1 VTVELT
7 QGTRRLGLWQRFRT
21 VGVPLF
27 PARGRVVQMSP
38 AKPLAPASPRPS
50 PAANRSAVNQDA
62 LVNLIIDHVDAAI
75 TVYDADGNLIRV
87 NKGAERVSGFS
98 YAEMRNPATWR
109 HIIPGD
115 DHRRVMAIL
124 GRRRLEDFPIVN
136 VNPWVHKDGTR
147 RQLRWSNV
155 ALPDAEGN
163 VAMIVCIGFDITDQ
177 HQLEMTLTKAKN
189 DAEQASRAKSEFLAN
204 MSHELRTP
212 LNAVLGFS
220 QVIRDRHF
228 GDDMARY
235 SEYAANIHDSG
246 EMLLALISDILEM
259 SKLEAGKLKL
269 TEEIV
274 DLVEVV
280 ESCRTMVAGR
290 AQDGGIA
297 FNSMLPASPV
307 RLRGDQRALKQ
318 ILLNLL
324 SNAIKF
330 THPGGSVSVSAS
342 QADNGEIQL
351 TVADTGIG
359 IHPSALSRIFQPF
372 FQIDH
377 AATRTKGGTGL
388 GLAISKHLA
397 ELHGGTIAIDSMPG
411 IGTTV
416 LVTLPAERAVSQGI
430 AG

>member
-1 VTVELT
+1 VTIDLT
-7 QGTRRLGLWQRFRT
+7 QSTRRLGLWQRFRT

-27 PARGRVVQMSP
+27 PRRERAAPRASVKPRARPG
-38 AKPLAPASPRPS
+38 
-50 PAANRSAVNQDA
+50 VNQDA

-87 NKGAERVSGFS
+87 NKGAERISGFS

-124 GRRRLEDFPIVN
+124 AHRRLEDFPIIN

-155 ALPDAEGN
+155 ALPDSEDN
-163 VAMIVCIGFDITDQ
+163 LAMIVCIGFDITDE
-177 HQLEMTLTKAKN
+177 HQAEMSLTRAKN
-189 DAEQASRAKSEFLAN
+189 EAEQANRAKSEFLAN

-212 LNAVLGFS
+212 LNAILGFS

-228 GDDMARY
+228 GDDIVRY

-269 TEEIV
+269 ADEIV
-274 DLVEVV
+274 DLFQVV

-290 AQDGGIA
+290 AQDGGIVIT
-297 FNSMLPASPV
+297 SLLPSWPI

-330 THPGGSVSVSAS
+330 THAGGSVSVSAGMTGS
-342 QADNGEIQL
+342 GEIQL
-351 TVADTGIG
+351 AVTDTGIG
-359 IHPSALSRIFQPF
+359 IKPSALGKVFQPF
-372 FQIDH
+372 YQIDH
-377 AATRTKGGTGL
+377 AATRAKGGTGL
-388 GLAISKHLA
+388 GLAISKHLT
-397 ELHGGTIAIDSMPG
+397 ELHGGAIAIDSKPG

-416 LVTLPAERAVSQGI
+416 MVTLPAERAVNEDR

>member
-1 VTVELT
+1 VTVDLT
-7 QGTRRLGLWQRFRT
+7 QSTRRLGLWQRFRT

-27 PARGRVVQMSP
+27 PPRERAAPRASAR
-38 AKPLAPASPRPS
+38 PRTRPG
-50 PAANRSAVNQDA
+50 VNQDA

-87 NKGAERVSGFS
+87 NKGAERISGFS

-109 HIIPGD
+109 HIIPGE

-124 GRRRLEDFPIVN
+124 GRGRLADFPIVN
-136 VNPWVHKDGTR
+136 VNPWVHRDGTR

-155 ALPDAEGN
+155 ALPDAQGG
-163 VAMIVCIGFDITDQ
+163 VAMIVCLGFDITDQ

-189 DAEQASRAKSEFLAN
+189 EAEQANRAKSEFLAN

-212 LNAVLGFS
+212 LNAILGFS
-220 QVIRDRHF
+220 EVIRDRHL

-246 EMLLALISDILEM
+246 EMLLALISDILDM

-269 TEEIV
+269 AEEVV
-274 DLVEVV
+274 DLSQVV
-280 ESCRTMVAGR
+280 DSCRTMVAGR
-290 AQDGGIA
+290 AQDGGIVIA
-297 FNSMLPASPV
+297 SLLPPSPIRV
-307 RLRGDQRALKQ
+307 RGDQRALKQ

-324 SNAIKF
+324 SNAVKF
-330 THPGGSVSVSAS
+330 TPPCGNVSVSVGRTEGG
-342 QADNGEIQL
+342 DIQL
-351 TVADTGIG
+351 VVADTGIG
-359 IHPSALSRIFQPF
+359 IKPSALAKVFRPF
-372 FQIDH
+372 FQVDH
-377 AATRTKGGTGL
+377 AATRTKSGTGL
-388 GLAISKHLA
+388 GLAISKHLV
-397 ELHGGTIAIDSMPG
+397 ELHGGAIAIDSTPG

-416 LVTLPAERAVSQGI
+416 MVTLPAERAVDQDR

>member
-1 VTVELT
+1 MSVELT
-7 QGTRRLGLWQRFRT
+7 QSARRLGLWQRFRT

-27 PARGRVVQMSP
+27 VARERSI
-38 AKPLAPASPRPS
+38 ARIEPASVARPRRH
-50 PAANRSAVNQDA
+50 AAVSQDA

-87 NKGAERVSGFS
+87 NKGAERISGFS

-109 HIIPGD
+109 HLIPGD
-115 DHRRVMAIL
+115 DHRRVMAVL

-136 VNPWVHKDGTR
+136 TNPWVHKDGTQR
-147 RQLRWSNV
+147 LLRWSNV
-155 ALPDAEGN
+155 ALPDSKGG

-189 DAEQASRAKSEFLAN
+189 EAEQANRAKSEFLAN

-212 LNAVLGFS
+212 LNAILGFS

-228 GDDMARY
+228 GDHATRY
-235 SEYAANIHDSG
+235 TEYASNIHDSG
-246 EMLLALISDILEM
+246 EMLLAIISDILEM

-269 TEEIV
+269 AEEVI
-274 DLVEVV
+274 DLGQVAEC
-280 ESCRTMVAGR
+280 CRKMVAAR

-297 FNSMLPASPV
+297 LTSSLPVQPIM
-307 RLRGDQRALKQ
+307 LRGDQRALKQ

-324 SNAIKF
+324 SNAVKF
-330 THPGGSVSVSAS
+330 THPGGNISLAIGRVQSG
-342 QADNGEIQL
+342 DIQL
-351 TVADTGIG
+351 TVMDTGIG
-359 IHPSALSRIFQPF
+359 IHPAAQEKVFQPF
-372 FQIDH
+372 FQVNPT
-377 AATRTKGGTGL
+377 ATRSKSGTGL
-388 GLAISKHLA
+388 GLAITRHLT
-397 ELHGGTIAIDSMPG
+397 ELHGGTIGIDSSPG

-416 LVTLPAERAVSQGI
+416 TVTLPATRAVSQDS

>member
-1 VTVELT
+1 MTVDLT
-7 QGTRRLGLWQRFRT
+7 QSTRRLGLWQRFRT

-27 PARGRVVQMSP
+27 PPRERAAPRASAR
-38 AKPLAPASPRPS
+38 PRTRPG
-50 PAANRSAVNQDA
+50 VNQDA

-87 NKGAERVSGFS
+87 NKGAERISGFS

-109 HIIPGD
+109 HIIPGE

-124 GRRRLEDFPIVN
+124 GRGRLADFPIVN
-136 VNPWVHKDGTR
+136 VNPWVHRDGTR

-155 ALPDAEGN
+155 ALPDAQGG
-163 VAMIVCIGFDITDQ
+163 VAMIVCLGFDITDQ

-189 DAEQASRAKSEFLAN
+189 EAEQANRAKSEFLAN

-212 LNAVLGFS
+212 LNAILRFS
-220 QVIRDRHF
+220 EVIRDRHL

-246 EMLLALISDILEM
+246 EMLLALISDILDM

-269 TEEIV
+269 AEEVV
-274 DLVEVV
+274 DLSQVV
-280 ESCRTMVAGR
+280 DSCRTMVAGR
-290 AQDGGIA
+290 AQDGGIVIA
-297 FNSMLPASPV
+297 SLLPPSPIRV
-307 RLRGDQRALKQ
+307 RGDQRALKQ

-324 SNAIKF
+324 SNAVKF
-330 THPGGSVSVSAS
+330 TPPCGNVSVSVGRTEGG
-342 QADNGEIQL
+342 DIQL
-351 TVADTGIG
+351 VVADTGIG
-359 IHPSALSRIFQPF
+359 IKPSALAKVFRPF
-372 FQIDH
+372 FQVDH
-377 AATRTKGGTGL
+377 AATRTKSGTGL
-388 GLAISKHLA
+388 GLAISKHLV
-397 ELHGGTIAIDSMPG
+397 ELHGGAIAIDSTPG

-416 LVTLPAERAVSQGI
+416 MVTLPAERAVDQDR

>member
-1 VTVELT
+1 
-7 QGTRRLGLWQRFRT
+7 
-21 VGVPLF
+21 
-27 PARGRVVQMSP
+27 
-38 AKPLAPASPRPS
+38 
-50 PAANRSAVNQDA
+50 
-62 LVNLIIDHVDAAI
+62 
-75 TVYDADGNLIRV
+75 
-87 NKGAERVSGFS
+87 
-98 YAEMRNPATWR
+98 
-109 HIIPGD
+109 
-115 DHRRVMAIL
+115 MAIL
-124 GRRRLEDFPIVN
+124 GRRRVDEFPIVN
-136 VNPWVHKDGTR
+136 VNPWVHRDGTR

-189 DAEQASRAKSEFLAN
+189 EAEQANRSKSEFLAN

-212 LNAVLGFS
+212 LNAILGFS

-228 GDDMARY
+228 GDDVARY

-246 EMLLALISDILEM
+246 EMLLAIISDILEM

-269 TEEIV
+269 AEETV
-274 DLVEVV
+274 DLVEIV

-297 FNSMLPASPV
+297 FNSMLPASPI

-330 THPGGSVSVSAS
+330 TQAGGSVSVSAA
-342 QADNGEIQL
+342 QIETGEIHL
-351 TVADTGIG
+351 TVADTGVG
-359 IHPSALSRIFQPF
+359 IHPSALSRVFQPF

-377 AATRTKGGTGL
+377 SATRAKAGTGL

-397 ELHGGTIAIDSMPG
+397 ELHGGTIAIDSTPG

-416 LVTLPAERAVSQGI
+416 LVTLPAERAVSQDR
-430 AG
+430 AA

>member
-1 VTVELT
+1 
-7 QGTRRLGLWQRFRT
+7 LGLWQRFRT

-27 PARGRVVQMSP
+27 QPRERPMARVP
-38 AKPLAPASPRPS
+38 AKSRPRASTNAGTS
-50 PAANRSAVNQDA
+50 TGTSAAASQDA

-87 NKGAERVSGFS
+87 NKGAERISGFS

-124 GRRRLEDFPIVN
+124 GRRRLDEFPIIN
-136 VNPWVHKDGTR
+136 VNPWVHKDGTK

-155 ALPDAEGN
+155 ALANSEGG

-177 HQLEMTLTKAKN
+177 HQLETTLTKAKN
-189 DAEQASRAKSEFLAN
+189 EAEQANRAKSEFLAN

-212 LNAVLGFS
+212 LNAILGFS
-220 QVIRDRHF
+220 QIIRDRHF
-228 GDDMARY
+228 GDDAARY

-259 SKLEAGKLKL
+259 AKLEAGKLTL
-269 TEEIV
+269 SEETV
-274 DLVEVV
+274 DLAQVI

-297 FNSMLPASPV
+297 LNTMLPANPIRV
-307 RLRGDQRALKQ
+307 TGDQRALKQ
-318 ILLNLL
+318 VLLNLL

-330 THPGGSVSVSAS
+330 TPSGGSVSVAVVRTE
-342 QADNGEIQL
+342 AGDIQFS
-351 TVADTGIG
+351 VADTGIG
-359 IHPSALSRIFQPF
+359 IHPSALPKVFRPF
-372 FQIDH
+372 FQIDQT
-377 AATRTKGGTGL
+377 ATRAKGGTGL

-397 ELHGGTIAIDSMPG
+397 ELHGGTIGIDSTPG

-416 LVTLPAERAVSQGI
+416 TVTLPATRAVNRDN

>member
-1 VTVELT
+1 
-7 QGTRRLGLWQRFRT
+7 
-21 VGVPLF
+21 
-27 PARGRVVQMSP
+27 M
-38 AKPLAPASPRPS
+38 
-50 PAANRSAVNQDA
+50 NQDA
-62 LVNLIIDHVDAAI
+62 LVNLVIDHVDAAI

-87 NKGAERVSGFS
+87 NKGAERISGFS
-98 YAEMRNPATWR
+98 YAEMRKPATWR

-115 DHRRVMAIL
+115 DHQRVMAII

-136 VNPWVHKDGTR
+136 INPWVHKDGTR

-155 ALPDAEGN
+155 ALPDSDGN

-177 HQLEMTLTKAKN
+177 HQSEMTLTKAKN
-189 DAEQASRAKSEFLAN
+189 EAEQANRAKSEFLAN

-212 LNAVLGFS
+212 LNAILGFS
-220 QVIRDRHF
+220 EVIRDRHF
-228 GDDMARY
+228 GDDNARY

-246 EMLLALISDILEM
+246 EMLLALISDILDM
-259 SKLEAGKLKL
+259 SKLEAGKFKL
-269 TEEIV
+269 AEEIV
-274 DLVEVV
+274 DLGKVL

-290 AQDGGIA
+290 AQDGRITITCQ
-297 FNSMLPASPV
+297 LPASPI

-330 THPGGSVSVSAS
+330 TPTGGSVAVSAGRMEG
-342 QADNGEIQL
+342 GEVQL
-351 TVADTGIG
+351 SVADTGIG
-359 IHPSALSRIFQPF
+359 IKPSVLAKVFRPF
-372 FQIDH
+372 FQVDH
-377 AATRTKGGTGL
+377 AATRTRSGTGL

-397 ELHGGTIAIDSMPG
+397 ELHGGAIAIDSKPG

-416 LVTLPAERAVSQGI
+416 TVTLPAERAVDQDR

>member
-1 VTVELT
+1 VTVDLT
-7 QGTRRLGLWQRFRT
+7 QSTRRLGLWQRFRT
-21 VGVPLF
+21 AGVPLF
-27 PARGRVVQMSP
+27 PLRERVVPRVP
-38 AKPLAPASPRPS
+38 AKPRPRPG
-50 PAANRSAVNQDA
+50 VNQDA

-75 TVYDADGNLIRV
+75 TVYDADGDLIRV
-87 NKGAERVSGFS
+87 NKGAERISGFS
-98 YAEMRNPATWR
+98 YAEMRKPETWR

-124 GRRRLEDFPIVN
+124 ARRRLEDFPIVN

-155 ALPDAEGN
+155 ALPDSEGN
-163 VAMIVCIGFDITDQ
+163 LAMIVCIGFDITDE
-177 HQLEMTLTKAKN
+177 HQAEMSLIKAKN
-189 DAEQASRAKSEFLAN
+189 EAEQANRAKSEFLAN

-212 LNAVLGFS
+212 LNAILGFS

-228 GDDMARY
+228 GDDIARY
-235 SEYAANIHDSG
+235 SQYAANIHDSG

-269 TEEIV
+269 AEEVV
-274 DLVEVV
+274 DLEKVV

-297 FNSMLPASPV
+297 ITSLLPPSPI

-318 ILLNLL
+318 ILLNLM

-330 THPGGSVSVSAS
+330 THSGGSVSISLAK
-342 QADNGEIQL
+342 ADSGEIQL
-351 TVADTGIG
+351 TVADSGIG
-359 IHPSALSRIFQPF
+359 IKPSALAKVFQPF
-372 FQIDH
+372 YQIDH
-377 AATRTKGGTGL
+377 AATRAKGGTGL

-397 ELHGGTIAIDSMPG
+397 ELHGGTIAIDSKIG

-416 LVTLPAERAVSQGI
+416 TVTLPAARAVNQDR

>member
-7 QGTRRLGLWQRFRT
+7 QDTRRLGLWQRFRT

-27 PARGRVVQMSP
+27 LPRERAARPS
-38 AKPLAPASPRPS
+38 APAVPRPI
-50 PAANRSAVNQDA
+50 PAPSRPAINQDA

-87 NKGAERVSGFS
+87 NKGAERISGFS

-124 GRRRLEDFPIVN
+124 GRRRVDEFPIVN
-136 VNPWVHKDGTR
+136 VNPWVHRDGTR

-189 DAEQASRAKSEFLAN
+189 EAEQANRSKSEFLAN

-212 LNAVLGFS
+212 LNAILGFS

-228 GDDMARY
+228 GDDVARY

-246 EMLLALISDILEM
+246 EMLLAIISDILEM

-269 TEEIV
+269 AEETV
-274 DLVEVV
+274 DLVEIV

-297 FNSMLPASPV
+297 FNSMLPASPI

-330 THPGGSVSVSAS
+330 TQAGGSVSVSAA
-342 QADNGEIQL
+342 QIETGEIHL
-351 TVADTGIG
+351 TVADTGVG
-359 IHPSALSRIFQPF
+359 IHPSALSRVFQPF

-377 AATRTKGGTGL
+377 SATRAKAGTGL

-397 ELHGGTIAIDSMPG
+397 ELHGGTIAIDSTPG

-416 LVTLPAERAVSQGI
+416 LVTLPAERAVSQDR
-430 AG
+430 AA

>member
-1 VTVELT
+1 VTVDLT
-7 QGTRRLGLWQRFRT
+7 QSTRRLGLWQRFRT

-27 PARGRVVQMSP
+27 PPRERVAPRAP
-38 AKPLAPASPRPS
+38 AKPRPRPG
-50 PAANRSAVNQDA
+50 VNQDA

-87 NKGAERVSGFS
+87 NRGAERISGFS
-98 YAEMRNPATWR
+98 YAEMRDPATWR

-124 GRRRLEDFPIVN
+124 AHRRLEDFPIVN

-163 VAMIVCIGFDITDQ
+163 LAMIVCIGFDITDQ
-177 HQLEMTLTKAKN
+177 HQAEITLTKAKN
-189 DAEQASRAKSEFLAN
+189 EAEQASRAKSEFLAN

-212 LNAVLGFS
+212 LNAILGFS

-246 EMLLALISDILEM
+246 EMLLALISDILDM

-269 TEEIV
+269 AEEVV
-274 DLVEVV
+274 DLGRVV
-280 ESCRTMVAGR
+280 DSCRTMVAGR

-297 FNSMLPASPV
+297 ITSQLPPAPI

-324 SNAIKF
+324 SNAVKF
-330 THPGGSVSVSAS
+330 TP
-342 QADNGEIQL
+342 QGEIKL
-351 TVADTGIG
+351 RVERAADGTVRFSVRDTGIG
-359 IHPSALSRIFQPF
+359 IAPADIPRAMALFGQVDGALNRKY
-372 FQIDH
+372 D
-377 AATRTKGGTGL
+377 GTGL
-388 GLAISKHLA
+388 GLPLSKALT
-397 ELHGGTIAIDSMPG
+397 EMHGGRLDLQSELGVGTVVTVELPPERIA
-411 IGTTV
+411 
-416 LVTLPAERAVSQGI
+416 A
-430 AG
+430 

>member
-1 VTVELT
+1 MTVELT

-27 PARGRVVQMSP
+27 PPRERAARPS
-38 AKPLAPASPRPS
+38 APAVPRPI
-50 PAANRSAVNQDA
+50 PAPSRPAINQDA

-87 NKGAERVSGFS
+87 NKGAERISGFS

-124 GRRRLEDFPIVN
+124 GRRRVDEFPIVN
-136 VNPWVHKDGTR
+136 VNPWVHRDGTR

-189 DAEQASRAKSEFLAN
+189 EAEQANRSKSEFLAN

-212 LNAVLGFS
+212 LNAILGFS

-228 GDDMARY
+228 GDDVARY

-246 EMLLALISDILEM
+246 EMLLAIISDILEM

-269 TEEIV
+269 AEETV

-297 FNSMLPASPV
+297 FNSMLPASPI

-330 THPGGSVSVSAS
+330 TQAGGSVSVSAA
-342 QADNGEIQL
+342 QIETGEIHL
-351 TVADTGIG
+351 TVADTGVG
-359 IHPSALSRIFQPF
+359 IHPSALSRVFQPF

-377 AATRTKGGTGL
+377 SATRAKAGTGL

-397 ELHGGTIAIDSMPG
+397 ELHGGTIAIDSTPG

-416 LVTLPAERAVSQGI
+416 LVTLPAERAVSQDR
-430 AG
+430 AA

>member
-1 VTVELT
+1 MTVDFT
-7 QGTRRLGLWQRFRT
+7 QGTRRLGLWRRFRT

-27 PARGRVVQMSP
+27 PPRERVAP
-38 AKPLAPASPRPS
+38 RAPARLRARPG
-50 PAANRSAVNQDA
+50 VNQDA
-62 LVNLIIDHVDAAI
+62 LVNLVIDHVDAAI

-87 NKGAERVSGFS
+87 NKGAERISGFS
-98 YAEMRNPATWR
+98 YAELRNPATWR

-115 DHRRVMAIL
+115 DHQRVMAII

-136 VNPWVHKDGTR
+136 INPWVHKDGTR

-155 ALPDAEGN
+155 ALPDSEGN

-177 HQLEMTLTKAKN
+177 HQAEMTLTKAKN
-189 DAEQASRAKSEFLAN
+189 EAEQANRAKSEFLAN

-212 LNAVLGFS
+212 LNAILGFS
-220 QVIRDRHF
+220 EVIRDRHF
-228 GDDMARY
+228 GDDNARY

-246 EMLLALISDILEM
+246 EMLLALISDILDM

-269 TEEIV
+269 AEEIV
-274 DLVEVV
+274 DLGKVLQ
-280 ESCRTMVAGR
+280 SCRTMVAGR
-290 AQDGGIA
+290 AEDGRIA
-297 FNSMLPASPV
+297 IACQLPSSPI

-330 THPGGSVSVSAS
+330 TPTGGSVSVSAGRTES
-342 QADNGEIQL
+342 GEVQLAVADNG
-351 TVADTGIG
+351 IG
-359 IHPSALSRIFQPF
+359 IKPSALAKVFRPF
-372 FQIDH
+372 FQVDH
-377 AATRTKGGTGL
+377 AATRTRSGTGL

-397 ELHGGTIAIDSMPG
+397 ELHGGAIAIDSKPG

-416 LVTLPAERAVSQGI
+416 TVTLPAERAVDQDR

>member
-1 VTVELT
+1 VTVDLT
-7 QGTRRLGLWQRFRT
+7 HSTRRLGLWQRFRT

-27 PARGRVVQMSP
+27 PRRERA
-38 AKPLAPASPRPS
+38 APRASVKPRPR
-50 PAANRSAVNQDA
+50 PGVNQDA

-87 NKGAERVSGFS
+87 NKGAERISGFS

-124 GRRRLEDFPIVN
+124 ARRRLEDFPVVN

-155 ALPDAEGN
+155 ALPDSDGG
-163 VAMIVCIGFDITDQ
+163 VAMIVCIGFDITDE
-177 HQLEMTLTKAKN
+177 HELEMTLTKAKN
-189 DAEQASRAKSEFLAN
+189 EAEQANRAKSEFLAN

-228 GDDMARY
+228 GDDIARY

-269 TEEIV
+269 SEEIV
-274 DLVEVV
+274 DLAQVV

-297 FNSMLPASPV
+297 ITSLLPSSPI

-324 SNAIKF
+324 SNAVKF
-330 THPGGSVSVSAS
+330 TPSGGSVSVSTGTT
-342 QADNGEIQL
+342 DRGEIQL
-351 TVADTGIG
+351 AVADTGIG
-359 IHPSALSRIFQPF
+359 IKPSALPKVFRPF

-377 AATRTKGGTGL
+377 AATRAKGGTGL
-388 GLAISKHLA
+388 GLAISKRLA
-397 ELHGGTIAIDSMPG
+397 ELHGGTIAIDSKPG

-416 LVTLPAERAVSQGI
+416 TVTLPAERAVDRDR

>member
-1 VTVELT
+1 
-7 QGTRRLGLWQRFRT
+7 LGLWQRFRT

-27 PARGRVVQMSP
+27 PARERAVARIEPAPV
-38 AKPLAPASPRPS
+38 AKPRRRAS
-50 PAANRSAVNQDA
+50 VNQDA

-87 NKGAERVSGFS
+87 NKGAERISGFS
-98 YAEMRNPATWR
+98 FAEMRNPATWR
-109 HIIPGD
+109 HLIPGD

-124 GRRRLEDFPIVN
+124 GRRALADFPVVN

-147 RQLRWSNV
+147 RHLRWSNV
-155 ALPDAEGN
+155 ALPDSEGR
-163 VAMIVCIGFDITDQ
+163 VAMIVCIGFDITEQ

-189 DAEQASRAKSEFLAN
+189 EAEQASRAKSEFLAN

-212 LNAVLGFS
+212 LNAILGFS

-228 GDDMARY
+228 GEDAGRY

-269 TEEIV
+269 VEETV
-274 DLVEVV
+274 DLGQVV
-280 ESCRTMVAGR
+280 EYCRKMVAGR

-297 FNSMLPASPV
+297 MASGLPV
-307 RLRGDQRALKQ
+307 RPIALRGDERALRQ

-324 SNAIKF
+324 SNAVKF
-330 THPGGSVSVSAS
+330 TPQGGNVSVTAL
-342 QADNGEIQL
+342 QMENGDIQL
-351 TVADTGIG
+351 TVADSGVG
-359 IHPSALSRIFQPF
+359 IHPAAQQKVFQPF
-372 FQIDH
+372 FQVDH
-377 AATRTKGGTGL
+377 TLTRSKSGTGL
-388 GLAISKHLA
+388 GLAITKHLV
-397 ELHGGTIAIDSMPG
+397 ELHGGAIGIDSMPG

-416 LVTLPAERAVSQGI
+416 LVTLPASRAVSQDS

>member
-1 VTVELT
+1 VTVDLT
-7 QGTRRLGLWQRFRT
+7 QSTRRLGLWQRFRT
-21 VGVPLF
+21 AGVPLF
-27 PARGRVVQMSP
+27 PLRERVVPRVP
-38 AKPLAPASPRPS
+38 AKPRPRPG
-50 PAANRSAVNQDA
+50 VNQDA

-75 TVYDADGNLIRV
+75 TVYDADGDLIRV
-87 NKGAERVSGFS
+87 NKGAERISGFS
-98 YAEMRNPATWR
+98 YAEMRKPETWR

-124 GRRRLEDFPIVN
+124 ARRRLEDFPIVN

-155 ALPDAEGN
+155 ALPDSEGN
-163 VAMIVCIGFDITDQ
+163 LAMVVCIGFDITDE
-177 HQLEMTLTKAKN
+177 HQAEMSLIKAKN
-189 DAEQASRAKSEFLAN
+189 EAEQANRAKSEFLAN

-212 LNAVLGFS
+212 LNAILGFS

-228 GDDMARY
+228 GDDIARY
-235 SEYAANIHDSG
+235 SQYAANIHDSG

-269 TEEIV
+269 AEEVV
-274 DLVEVV
+274 DLEKVV

-290 AQDGGIA
+290 AQDSGIA
-297 FNSMLPASPV
+297 ITILLPPSSI

-318 ILLNLL
+318 ILLNLM

-330 THPGGSVSVSAS
+330 THSGGSVSISLAK
-342 QADNGEIQL
+342 ADSGEIQL
-351 TVADTGIG
+351 TVADSGIG
-359 IHPSALSRIFQPF
+359 IKPSALAKVFQPF
-372 FQIDH
+372 YQIDH
-377 AATRTKGGTGL
+377 AATRAKGGTGL

-397 ELHGGTIAIDSMPG
+397 ELHGGTIAIDSKIG

-416 LVTLPAERAVSQGI
+416 TVTLPAARAVNQDR